1 VGTLLVL
8 YVTLK
13 LWACVCVYVHLQL
26 ENGQTSLHQTWHLIP
41 WGQKYIPERSIL
53 LNIVLNSSPCEDGS
67 CSSEIKH
74 DIRTALGPNIFVS
87 KRRFQEQR
95 PHPGELSW
103 ARVSVRWIL
112 PAYSK
117 RPVFTSVLSSKCVRC
132 YIIEPVPG
140 AIIMNPGE
148 GHYHMWLVTQQFI
161 RRAQCQ
167 ITRRKLSACD
177 QGRIL
182 SSDTNISYFYV
193 TASLEANDRTV
204 PKIGFFPRRFAII
217 TYGSF
222 AVRLSTEKSVQRS

>member
-1 VGTLLVL
+1 MSTCSSR
-8 YVTLK
+8 TDKPICTK
-13 LWACVCVYVHLQL
+13 L
-26 ENGQTSLHQTWHLIP
+26 GIFIP
-41 WGQKYIPERSIL
+41 WGQKYISERSIL
-53 LNIVLNSSPCEDGS
+53 WNIVLNSSPCEDGS
-67 CSSEIKH
+67 CRSEIKH

-95 PHPGELSW
+95 PHPGEVSW
-103 ARVSVRWIL
+103 VRVAVRWIL
-112 PAYSK
+112 PAYSQ
-117 RPVFTSVLSSKCVRC
+117 RPVFTSVHSSKCVRC

-167 ITRRKLSACD
+167 ITRRKLRRAQCQITRRKLSACD

-193 TASLEANDRTV
+193 TVSLEANDRTV

-222 AVRLSTEKSVQRS
+222 AVQLSTEKSVQIS